1 MLVRP
6 QTGVLLATSVAHSD
20 ILVASTEGGGSHMTS
35 AALNPYLNFKNNT
48 REAMEFYHGVFG
60 GKLDINTFKEFGA
73 SQDPAEDDLIMHSQL
88 EADGIVFMASD
99 TPSHMEY
106 SSGSNFSMSLS
117 GEDEAR
123 LRGYFDKLADGGT
136 VLMPLEKAQWGDTF
150 GMLMDRFGIRWLV
163 NVSQP
168 HE

>member
-1 MLVRP
+1 
-6 QTGVLLATSVAHSD
+6 
-20 ILVASTEGGGSHMTS
+20 MTS
-35 AALNPYLNFKNNT
+35 AALNPYLNFRDNT

-88 EADGIVFMASD
+88 EADGIVFMAAD
-99 TPSHMEY
+99 TPKHMEY
-106 SSGSNFSMSLS
+106 APGSNFSMSLS

-123 LRGYFDKLADGGT
+123 LSGYFGKLADGGT
-136 VLMPLEKAQWGDTF
+136 VLQPLEKAQWGDTF
-150 GMLMDRFGIRWLV
+150 GMLVDRFGVRWLV

-168 HE
+168 HEHE